1 MNKLSS
7 EEYKEMAAKFRKE
20 CGMADKFIKAVQS
33 TFGTV
38 DNVLSYHAKLLVVFA
53 DGQRWIANSSLC
65 TFYRVDIK
73 CDEWLRV
80 PGK

>member
-1 MNKLSS
+1 MKLTT
-7 EEYKEMAAKFRKE
+7 EQYKAMAEAFRKE
-20 CGMADKFIKAVQS
+20 CGMANKFISAVQR

-38 DNVLSYHAKLLVVFA
+38 DNVVSYHAKLLVVFA

-80 PGK
+80 PVK